1 MRIAPPGRMVNGLHV
16 WASGHGKPVVVLEA
30 GIAAS
35 SVSWSLVQPRVAEF
49 TRVLSYDRAGFGWSA
64 AGSGGGT
71 ARNRAGTAANAAG
84 DLKRM
89 LEESREPGPYVLVGH
104 SFGGLI
110 VRVFQQLYPER
121 VAGLVLVDPVLRS
134 DWRVPTEARRRM
146 LGRGVILS
154 RRGALLARMGVVRV
168 ALKLLMSGSR
178 RIPRAMARVFAGN
191 GAGNGASVT
200 GRLAGEVRKMPREHW
215 PAIAQHWS
223 EARSFRAMADNL
235 ENLPLSAAQLDENAG
250 LADLPVTVLS
260 PPNAAAEHLH
270 DARLSSA
277 GEHVIAPE
285 SGHWMQLDAPD
296 AVVAAIARVVAQV
309 RTR

>member
-1 MRIAPPGRMVNGLHV
+1 MVNGLHV
-16 WASGHGKPVVVLEA
+16 WASGSGKPVVVLEA

-49 TRVLSYDRAGFGWSA
+49 TRVMSYDRAGFGWSE
-64 AGSGGGT
+64 AGSGTGT
-71 ARNRAGTAANAAG
+71 AREAAG
-84 DLKRM
+84 DLNRM
-89 LEESREPGPYVLVGH
+89 LQQSGEAGPYVLVGH

-110 VRVFQQLYPER
+110 VRVFQQLYPES

-134 DWRVPTEARRRM
+134 DWRAPIDARRRM
-146 LGRGVILS
+146 LGRGVMLS
-154 RRGALLARMGVVRV
+154 RRGALLARMGIVGV

-178 RIPRAMARVFAGN
+178 RIPQAMARAFAGN

-235 ENLPLSAAQLDENAG
+235 ENLPVSAAQLDENAG
-250 LADLPVTVLS
+250 LGDLPVVVLS
-260 PPNAAAEHLH
+260 TSAAPAEHLH
-270 DARLSSA
+270 DARLTSR
-277 GEHVIAPE
+277 GEHVVVRD

-296 AVVAAIARVVAQV
+296 AVVAAIGRVVAQV
-309 RTR
+309 RSR

>member
-1 MRIAPPGRMVNGLHV
+1 MVNGLHV

-49 TRVLSYDRAGFGWSA
+49 TRVLSYDRAGFGWSGA
-64 AGSGGGT
+64 DSGGGT
-71 ARNRAGTAANAAG
+71 AREAAS
-84 DLKRM
+84 DLSRM
-89 LEESREPGPYVLVGH
+89 LEQSGEPGPYVLVGH

-134 DWRVPTEARRRM
+134 DWREPAETRRRM
-146 LGRGVILS
+146 LGRGVMLS

-178 RIPRAMARVFAGN
+178 RIPQAMAGVF
-191 GAGNGASVT
+191 AGNGASVT
-200 GRLAGEVRKMPREHW
+200 GRLTGEVRKMPREHW

-235 ENLPLSAAQLDENAG
+235 ENLPVSAGQLDENAG
-250 LADLPVTVLS
+250 LGDLPMVVLS
-260 PPNAAAEHLH
+260 AAQAPAEHLY

-277 GEHVIAPE
+277 GEHVVAPD

-296 AVVAAIARVVAQV
+296 AVVAAIGRVVAQV
-309 RTR
+309 RVR

>member
-1 MRIAPPGRMVNGLHV
+1 MRIVAPGRIVNGLHV
-16 WASGHGKPVVVLEA
+16 WVSGQGKPVVVLEA

-64 AGSGGGT
+64 AGSGSGT
-71 ARNRAGTAANAAG
+71 VREAAV
-84 DLKRM
+84 DLSRM
-89 LEESREPGPYVLVGH
+89 LEQSGETGPYVLVGH

-146 LGRGVILS
+146 LGRGVMLS
-154 RRGALLARMGVVRV
+154 RRGALLARMGIVRV

-178 RIPRAMARVFAGN
+178 RIPQAMARVS
-191 GAGNGASVT
+191 AGNGASVT
-200 GRLAGEVRKMPREHW
+200 DRLAGEVRKMPREHW

-235 ENLPLSAAQLDENAG
+235 QNLPVSAAQLDENAG
-250 LADLPVTVLS
+250 LGDLPIVILS
-260 PPNAAAEHLH
+260 TSAAPAEHLH

-277 GEHVIAPE
+277 GEHAAVPG

-296 AVVAAIARVVAQV
+296 AVVAAIGRVVAQV
-309 RTR
+309 RAK